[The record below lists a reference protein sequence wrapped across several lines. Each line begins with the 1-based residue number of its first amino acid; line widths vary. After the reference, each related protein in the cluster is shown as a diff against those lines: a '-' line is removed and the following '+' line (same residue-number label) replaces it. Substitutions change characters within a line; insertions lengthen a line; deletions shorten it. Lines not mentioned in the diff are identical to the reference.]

1 MSSAYGAPGPGGFL
15 RPTLP
20 SPPASSFN
28 SPPAGYTIL
37 PQPRSTPLKPGS
49 AKESSFIDYV
59 DRKLLEISRRY
70 EKRFNADFEDEAMSG
85 IQGRGYES
93 YGELARDLEG
103 VIDVVWVSGTPS
115 LQTPYLLTIAL
126 TSCTCLAPFPFSPRP
141 TFHLLHKLDMAFY
154 SLLQGANAETGEILS
169 GFEGGRGKLSTT
181 EKVRMRSLV
190 ERTRV
195 AAVEV
200 AGKGGS
206 VTDTESVAQ
215 SSMETE
221 DDFTT
226 DNDED
231 DIMEEMQVNGNHG
244 RWEMEIARVYEKTIV
259 ELGVSLDT
267 SGMGGLG

>member
-1 MSSAYGAPGPGGFL
+1 
-15 RPTLP
+15 
-20 SPPASSFN
+20 
-28 SPPAGYTIL
+28 
-37 PQPRSTPLKPGS
+37 
-49 AKESSFIDYV
+49 
-59 DRKLLEISRRY
+59 
-70 EKRFNADFEDEAMSG
+70 
-85 IQGRGYES
+85 
-93 YGELARDLEG
+93 
-103 VIDVVWVSGTPS
+103 
-115 LQTPYLLTIAL
+115 
-126 TSCTCLAPFPFSPRP
+126 
-141 TFHLLHKLDMAFY
+141 MAFY
-154 SLLQGANAETGEILS
+154 SLLQGVNAETGDILS

-195 AAVEV
+195 AVVEV

>member
-1 MSSAYGAPGPGGFL
+1 
-15 RPTLP
+15 
-20 SPPASSFN
+20 
-28 SPPAGYTIL
+28 
-37 PQPRSTPLKPGS
+37 
-49 AKESSFIDYV
+49 
-59 DRKLLEISRRY
+59 
-70 EKRFNADFEDEAMSG
+70 
-85 IQGRGYES
+85 
-93 YGELARDLEG
+93 
-103 VIDVVWVSGTPS
+103 
-115 LQTPYLLTIAL
+115 
-126 TSCTCLAPFPFSPRP
+126 
-141 TFHLLHKLDMAFY
+141 
-154 SLLQGANAETGEILS
+154 
-169 GFEGGRGKLSTT
+169 
-181 EKVRMRSLV
+181 MRSLV

-221 DDFTT
+221 DEFTT